1 MAFPDPRTLAPHVDL
16 PEGTKENEVLLGRVE

>member
-16 PEGTKENEVLLGRVE
+16 PEGTKENEAPLGLVE